1 MRAEP
6 DCVVC
11 AFRQAL
17 NTARQAS
24 GDPSVHRRVLQR
36 LAATPETFHLAQTPA
51 RLSQPV
57 YRIVAE
63 EAGVADPY
71 AEQKRRTNA
80 EALQLAGELRATIEA
95 APDPLD
101 AALHAAVAGNIIDL
115 GIGHAFDLSRDIR
128 AMMVRPFAI
137 SALETFRA
145 ELRSGCRLLY
155 LGDNAGEIVFDGL
168 LVERLLAAGV
178 RVTFAVKSGP
188 IINDATMEDARQVRL
203 TDLVPVIE
211 TGAGDIGVEWA
222 NVSDEFRRAFETA
235 DVILSKGHGNFE
247 TTEDRPENLYFL
259 LKAKCEIVARALG
272 VTLGDIV
279 FARGR
284 DRLGV

>member
-1 MRAEP
+1 
-6 DCVVC
+6 
-11 AFRQAL
+11 
-17 NTARQAS
+17 
-24 GDPSVHRRVLQR
+24 
-36 LAATPETFHLAQTPA
+36 
-51 RLSQPV
+51 
-57 YRIVAE
+57 
-63 EAGVADPY
+63 
-71 AEQKRRTNA
+71 
-80 EALQLAGELRATIEA
+80 
-95 APDPLD
+95 
-101 AALHAAVAGNIIDL
+101 
-115 GIGHAFDLSRDIR
+115 
-128 AMMVRPFAI
+128 
-137 SALETFRA
+137 
-145 ELRSGCRLLY
+145 
-155 LGDNAGEIVFDGL
+155 
-168 LVERLLAAGV
+168 
-178 RVTFAVKSGP
+178 VTFAVKSGP